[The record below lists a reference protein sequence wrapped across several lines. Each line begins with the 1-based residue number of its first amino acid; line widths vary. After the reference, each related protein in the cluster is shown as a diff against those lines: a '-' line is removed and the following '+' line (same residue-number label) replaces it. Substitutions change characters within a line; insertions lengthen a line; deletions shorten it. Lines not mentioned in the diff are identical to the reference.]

1 MVTEE
6 LTENAVFDALAE
18 SCDDVRPL
26 SDLDIITLRSNLRLR
41 GRSVALAYRLPREAS
56 QP

>member
-1 MVTEE
+1 MRPSMRWQNRV
-6 LTENAVFDALAE
+6 
-18 SCDDVRPL
+18 DDVRPL

-41 GRSVALAYRLPREAS
+41 ERSVALACRVPREAS